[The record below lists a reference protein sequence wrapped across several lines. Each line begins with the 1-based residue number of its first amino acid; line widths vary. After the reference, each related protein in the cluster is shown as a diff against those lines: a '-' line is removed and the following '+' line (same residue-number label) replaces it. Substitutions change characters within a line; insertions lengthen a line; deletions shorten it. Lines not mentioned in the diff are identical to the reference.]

1 MKIFVYKTIFL
12 LLALFVFYK
21 ITIGALIIDFEKK
34 LFTLAGNENIELQKN
49 KLRNQVKILIDK
61 DKILD
66 ESDAELLSKLI
77 KKIQKEIYEQIYF
90 KYRKSL
96 LITSRLG

>member
-21 ITIGALIIDFEKK
+21 VTIGALIIDFEKK

-77 KKIQKEIYEQIYF
+77 KKIQKEINKFASVVAID
-90 KYRKSL
+90 
-96 LITSRLG
+96 

>member
-12 LLALFVFYK
+12 FLALFIFYK

-34 LFTLAGNENIELQKN
+34 LFTLAGKENIELQKN

-77 KKIQKEIYEQIYF
+77 EKIQKEIN
-90 KYRKSL
+90 K
-96 LITSRLG
+96 

>member
-34 LFTLAGNENIELQKN
+34 LFTLAGKENIELQKN

-77 KKIQKEIYEQIYF
+77 KKIQKEIN
-90 KYRKSL
+90 K
-96 LITSRLG
+96 

>member
-34 LFTLAGNENIELQKN
+34 LFTLAGKENIELQKN

-77 KKIQKEIYEQIYF
+77 KKIQNEIN
-90 KYRKSL
+90 K
-96 LITSRLG
+96 

>member
-34 LFTLAGNENIELQKN
+34 LFTLAGKENIELQKN
-49 KLRNQVKILIDK
+49 KLRNHVKILIDK

-77 KKIQKEIYEQIYF
+77 EKIQKEINKQF
-90 KYRKSL
+90 KYFIK
-96 LITSRLG
+96 LIYD

>member
-34 LFTLAGNENIELQKN
+34 LFTLAGKENIELQKN
-49 KLRNQVKILIDK
+49 KLRNHVKILIDK

-77 KKIQKEIYEQIYF
+77 EKIQKEIN
-90 KYRKSL
+90 K
-96 LITSRLG
+96 

>member
-21 ITIGALIIDFEKK
+21 VTIGALIIDFEKK

-77 KKIQKEIYEQIYF
+77 KKIQNEIN
-90 KYRKSL
+90 K
-96 LITSRLG
+96 

>member
-1 MKIFVYKTIFL
+1 MKIFVYKTTFL

-21 ITIGALIIDFEKK
+21 ITIGSLIIDFEKK
-34 LFTLAGNENIELQKN
+34 LFKLTEKENIELQKD
-49 KLRNQVKILIDK
+49 KLRNQVKILISK

-77 KKIQKEIYEQIYF
+77 KKIQKEII
-90 KYRKSL
+90 K
-96 LITSRLG
+96 

>member
-34 LFTLAGNENIELQKN
+34 LFTLAGKENIELQKN

-77 KKIQKEIYEQIYF
+77 EKIQKEIN
-90 KYRKSL
+90 K
-96 LITSRLG
+96 

>member
-34 LFTLAGNENIELQKN
+34 LFTLAGKENIELQKN

-77 KKIQKEIYEQIYF
+77 KKIQKEINKQF
-90 KYRKSL
+90 KYFIK
-96 LITSRLG
+96 LIYD

>member
-21 ITIGALIIDFEKK
+21 VTIGALIIDFEKK

-77 KKIQKEIYEQIYF
+77 KKIQKEIN
-90 KYRKSL
+90 K
-96 LITSRLG
+96 

>member
-21 ITIGALIIDFEKK
+21 ITIGSLIIDFEKK

-77 KKIQKEIYEQIYF
+77 KKIQKEIN
-90 KYRKSL
+90 K
-96 LITSRLG
+96 

>member
-77 KKIQKEIYEQIYF
+77 KKIQKEIN
-90 KYRKSL
+90 K
-96 LITSRLG
+96 

>member
-34 LFTLAGNENIELQKN
+34 LFKLAGKENIELQKN

-66 ESDAELLSKLI
+66 ESDVELLSKLI
-77 KKIQKEIYEQIYF
+77 EKIQNNFLNNFIGK
-90 KYRKSL
+90 K
-96 LITSRLG
+96 